1 MSSTETSGP
10 VALEAEAAGQA
21 VAPEQLA
28 PRGRSRLGRIEPW
41 LIGVGAVVV
50 FLAAWQAVAAAR
62 VVPELFLPGPID
74 IASALASYVTSPEF
88 VPDVTTSGQE
98 LLLGFGL
105 AVVAGLPIGLLI
117 GWYRRLRYALDP
129 FISFFY
135 STPRIA
141 LLPLLI
147 IWFGI
152 GIWSKV
158 AVIFLGAFFPIAIN
172 TLAGIRSLDPP
183 LLKAARSF
191 GASDLQI
198 FRTVALPG
206 SVPFILTGIR
216 LGVGHALIGVV
227 VGELVAAQ
235 HGVGLAMATA
245 GSTFQTSKVFA
256 GLIIIAGVG
265 VVLQI
270 LLQRLEGHFDSW
282 RPR

>member
-1 MSSTETSGP
+1 MSSTETSGLS
-10 VALEAEAAGQA
+10 VEANASGRK
-21 VAPEQLA
+21 VAPEHLA
-28 PRGRSRLGRIEPW
+28 ARGRSRLGRVEPW
-41 LIGVGAVVV
+41 LIGIASVVV
-50 FLAAWQAVAAAR
+50 FLAIWQAVAVAR

-74 IASALASYVTSPEF
+74 IAGALADYVRSPEF
-88 VPDVTTSGQE
+88 VQDVATSGQE
-98 LLLGFGL
+98 LLIGFGL
-105 AVVAGLPIGLLI
+105 AIVTGLPIGLLI

-135 STPRIA
+135 SVPRIA

-191 GASDLQI
+191 GASDVQI
-198 FRTVALPG
+198 FRTIALPG

-265 VVLQI
+265 VILQI
-270 LLQRLEGHFDSW
+270 LLQRLENHFDSW

>member
-10 VALEAEAAGQA
+10 VTLEAGSAEQG

-28 PRGRSRLGRIEPW
+28 SRGGSRLGRFEPW
-41 LIGVGAVVV
+41 LIGIVSVLV
-50 FLAAWQAVAAAR
+50 FLAAWQAVATAR

-74 IASALASYVTSPEF
+74 IASALAQYVASPEF
-88 VPDVTTSGQE
+88 VQDVATSGQE

-105 AVVAGLPIGLLI
+105 AIVTGLPIGLLI

-135 STPRIA
+135 SVPRIA

-158 AVIFLGAFFPIAIN
+158 AVIYLGAFFPIAIN
-172 TLAGIRSLDPP
+172 TLAGIRSLDPS

-198 FRTVALPG
+198 FRTIALPG

-265 VVLQI
+265 VILQI
-270 LLQRLEGHFDSW
+270 LLQRLENHFDSW

>member
-10 VALEAEAAGQA
+10 ATLEAGAAEQT

-28 PRGRSRLGRIEPW
+28 PRRRSRLGRYEPW
-41 LIGVGAVVV
+41 LIGVVSVVV
-50 FLAAWQAVAAAR
+50 FLAVWQAVAVAR

-74 IASALASYVTSPEF
+74 IAGALADYVRSPEF
-88 VPDVTTSGQE
+88 VQDVATSGQE

-105 AVVAGLPIGLLI
+105 AIVTGLPIGLLI

-135 STPRIA
+135 SVPRIA

-183 LLKAARSF
+183 LLRAARSF
-191 GASDLQI
+191 GASDMQI

-265 VVLQI
+265 VILQI
-270 LLQRLEGHFDSW
+270 LLQRLENHFDSW